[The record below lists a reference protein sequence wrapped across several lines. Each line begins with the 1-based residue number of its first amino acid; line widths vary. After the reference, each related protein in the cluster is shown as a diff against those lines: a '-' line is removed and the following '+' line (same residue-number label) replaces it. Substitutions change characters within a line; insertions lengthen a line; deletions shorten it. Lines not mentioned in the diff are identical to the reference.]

1 MKLTEYQT
9 GFIDFLLEADI
20 LSFGEFTL
28 KSGRSSPYFFNVG
41 AINSGHKLS
50 RLGDFYANAL
60 VASEMPCDLLFG
72 PAYKGIPLVSST
84 AIAMHQR
91 YDIDLSYAYNRK
103 EVKDHGEGGQLV
115 GAPVEGNVVIVDDV
129 ISAGTSIREVMTLLD
144 QTPATVT
151 GILVAIDRQ
160 DKGQNGLSAIQEV
173 EQQYGVPVM
182 SIINLDDI
190 VEYLASKGSFDA
202 ELQLIEAYRL

>member
-9 GFIDFLLEADI
+9 GFIDFLLEAEV

-28 KSGRSSPYFFNVG
+28 NSGRSSPYFFNSG
-41 AINSGHKLS
+41 AFDSGQKLS
-50 RLGDFYANAL
+50 RLGDFYASAL
-60 VASEMPCDLLFG
+60 VASRMPCDLLFG

-84 AIAMHQR
+84 AIAIHQR

-103 EVKDHGEGGQLV
+103 EVKDHGEGGQFA
-115 GAPVEGNVVIVDDV
+115 GAPVVGNVVIVDDV
-129 ISAGTSIREVMTLLD
+129 ITAGTAIREVMALLD

-160 DKGQNGLSAIQEV
+160 EKGQNEFVCNS
-173 EQQYGVPVM
+173 
-182 SIINLDDI
+182 
-190 VEYLASKGSFDA
+190 GSRTTIWCA
-202 ELQLIEAYRL
+202 GNEHYKPG